1 MSEPA
6 VASTDLTF
14 NLSIYALSSFVYLF
28 LIYQFP
34 NNLLLKIIFILVM
47 LVVNVFLAWFLVKN
61 LCKNKNRMY
70 NFGTMFVKAALIW
83 LVTFVPLFWLL
94 ENMYTWLEPFGNTF
108 GYLVMRLAGVN
119 AFIDNILINR
129 DPNNSRISKY
139 INYIRS
145 DPWGFFSMLTTNSNA
160 DPDILNAAA
169 AFDDLKLNN
178 KLKPGMDTHENKT
191 KFINFVRIKE
201 TVAKF
206 IFYILTLV
214 LMTDITSILV
224 ADGVP
229 CMTNSEISIDNDDDD
244 ENQSSNDFFNKPETV
259 YKSTE

>member
-1 MSEPA
+1 
-6 VASTDLTF
+6 
-14 NLSIYALSSFVYLF
+14 
-28 LIYQFP
+28 
-34 NNLLLKIIFILVM
+34 
-47 LVVNVFLAWFLVKN
+47 
-61 LCKNKNRMY
+61 
-70 NFGTMFVKAALIW
+70 
-83 LVTFVPLFWLL
+83 
-94 ENMYTWLEPFGNTF
+94 
-108 GYLVMRLAGVN
+108 
-119 AFIDNILINR
+119 
-129 DPNNSRISKY
+129 
-139 INYIRS
+139 
-145 DPWGFFSMLTTNSNA
+145 
-160 DPDILNAAA
+160 
-169 AFDDLKLNN
+169 
-178 KLKPGMDTHENKT
+178 MDTHENKT